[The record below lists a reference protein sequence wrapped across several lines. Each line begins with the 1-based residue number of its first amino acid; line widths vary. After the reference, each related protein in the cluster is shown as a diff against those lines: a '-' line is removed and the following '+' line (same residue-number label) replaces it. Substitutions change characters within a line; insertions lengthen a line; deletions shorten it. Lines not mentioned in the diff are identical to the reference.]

1 VNKYG
6 GNMDIS
12 TIKLMPIVLKSSDQS
27 TVPVDLSVKQK
38 TSIDTAKINP
48 DAVTPSV
55 DSQDK
60 QDIQEGSA
68 IAKKATKNDAPSMS
82 PAQAILKRLG
92 EQIAEIK
99 EKIAE
104 LEAQLTKAI
113 ARAGAEP
120 SPEVDS
126 LRNQLEGLQ
135 NQLTSLTGAY
145 NDAINEINKT
155 KEPETIGSIIDISQ

>member
-1 VNKYG
+1 MNMEV
-6 GNMDIS
+6 NMDIS
-12 TIKLMPIVLKSSDQS
+12 TIKLMPTVLRSSDQS
-27 TVPVDLSVKQK
+27 TVPVDPSVKQK
-38 TSIDTAKINP
+38 TSIDTANTNP
-48 DAVTPSV
+48 GAATHSV

-60 QDIQEGSA
+60 KNTQESA
-68 IAKKATKNDAPSMS
+68 TIAKNSSKNDTPSMS

-92 EQIAEIK
+92 EQITEIK

-104 LEAQLTKAI
+104 QEAKLAKAI

-145 NDAINEINKT
+145 NDAIKEINKT
-155 KEPETIGSIIDISQ
+155 KEPETTGSIIDISQ

>member
-1 VNKYG
+1 MNMEE
-6 GNMDIS
+6 NMDIS
-12 TIKLMPIVLKSSDQS
+12 TIKLMPTVLKSSDQS
-27 TVPVDLSVKQK
+27 TAPVDPSAKQK
-38 TSIDTAKINP
+38 TSIDTANTNP
-48 DAVTPSV
+48 DAATQSA

-60 QDIQEGSA
+60 QAIQESAA
-68 IAKKATKNDAPSMS
+68 IAKKTTKNDTPSMS

-99 EKIAE
+99 EKVAD
-104 LEAQLTKAI
+104 LEAKLAKAI

-145 NDAINEINKT
+145 NDAIKEINKT
-155 KEPETIGSIIDISQ
+155 NEPEIIGSIIDISQ